1 METLLQD
8 IRYGVRMLVKNR
20 SFTAIAVLAL
30 ALGIGANTAIFSVVN
45 SVLLRPLAFQE
56 PDKLVRVEEHHAAWG
71 HSAGLTFATYIDAT
85 ARCRS
90 LQNLSA
96 YRTWNFNL
104 TDEGEPEQASG
115 ALVTANFFA
124 ALGVQPLLGRAFHH
138 NEDQPGND
146 KVVVIG
152 HGLWQRRFGADPN
165 AIGKTIKVNDE
176 RHTIIGI
183 MPRGFLFPEQSD
195 LWTPLVVD
203 ALKANRRAHLLR
215 VIGRLQPGATAEQ
228 ARGELA
234 AIAAQID
241 EQNPGVDPDLRF
253 NLIGLH
259 EQLVAPVRPALF
271 VLFGAVG
278 FVLLIAC
285 TNVANLL
292 LARNATREK
301 ELAIRAA
308 LGAGQL
314 RLIRQLLTESLMLA
328 LLGGLL
334 GFLFARWGVA
344 LIIAFSP
351 GDIPR
356 LDEVSIDGRVL
367 LFTFAA
373 SLLTGM
379 LFGLVPA
386 LQSSKIDLNTSL
398 KEGARSSS
406 GTTRHRL
413 RRYLVVAEIALALV
427 LLIGAGLLINSF
439 KRLLDVDPGF
449 NPQNVLTM
457 QLYLPGSQEG
467 VDQQKKAFLSQ
478 ALERIRT
485 IPGVESAGLA
495 NCLPITGGPN
505 TDFEIIG
512 RPVPDVGDQPSAD
525 IRIIDTDY
533 FRALEIPLRQ
543 GRWFTERDTA
553 RAPQVMVINETMAR
567 RFWPGEDALGKR
579 VTMKDWGDPLTGEI
593 VGVVGDVKA
602 NGLDTETGSM
612 IYWPHTQFPTGFN
625 RVVIRTTSDPSNL
638 IAAVKHQVWSVNKN
652 QPIADIKSM
661 EQVLA
666 ASVARRRFNMAL
678 LGGFAVI
685 ALLLAS
691 VGIYGVMS
699 YTVTQ
704 RYREIGIRMALGAAR
719 RDIIRMVMKQGVSL
733 ALLGIGAGL
742 VGALALTRLL
752 SSLLFG
758 VSATDP
764 ITFIT
769 ISLILTGVA
778 LGACFVPAR
787 RATKVD
793 PMIALRYE

>member
-20 SFTAIAVLAL
+20 SFTAVAVLAL

-45 SVLLRPLAFQE
+45 SVLLRPLAFQD

-115 ALVTANFFA
+115 SLVTANFFA
-124 ALGVQPLLGRAFHH
+124 GLGVQPLLGRTFHH

-176 RHTIIGI
+176 RHTIIGV

-203 ALKANRRAHLLR
+203 TLKANRRAHLLR

-241 EQNPGVDPDLRF
+241 EQNPGVDPDLTF

-259 EQLVAPVRPALF
+259 EQLVAPVRSALF

-344 LIIAFSP
+344 LIIASSP

-386 LQSSKIDLNTSL
+386 LQSAKVDLNTAL
-398 KEGARSSS
+398 KEGARRSS

-457 QLYLPGSQEG
+457 QLYLPGSQDG
-467 VDQQKKAFLSQ
+467 MDQQKTAFLSQ

-512 RPVPDVGDQPSAD
+512 RPVPDIGDEPSAD

-533 FRALEIPLRQ
+533 FRALKIPLRQ

-593 VGVVGDVKA
+593 IGVVGDVKA

-704 RYREIGIRMALGAAR
+704 RTREIGIRMALGAAR
-719 RDIIRMVMKQGVSL
+719 RDIIRMVMQQGVSL